1 MITHISP
8 KGSMDL
14 LSQLEVERLK
24 KTASSDIYQ
33 LYRNCT
39 LAVLNSGSHTDN
51 SKELLD
57 RHQSFDVE
65 VVRRERGIKLE
76 LTDPPEHAFVDGK
89 IIKGIQEHLFSVLR
103 DIVYVNM
110 HLADSQRLNL
120 TNPIHITNL
129 VFGILRNARALT
141 PGIAP
146 NLVVCWGG
154 HSINA
159 VEYQYTRE
167 VGNEL
172 GLRELN
178 ICTGCGPGAMEG
190 PMKGAAIG
198 HAKQRYTQQRYL
210 GLTEPSII
218 AAEPPNPIVN
228 ELVIM
233 PDIEKRL
240 EAFVR
245 MAHGIVIFP
254 GGPGTAEELLYLLG
268 IMMHPDNAE
277 QPMPIV
283 LTGPKES
290 EEYFR
295 SIDEFIRDTLGE
307 EGQKHYQ
314 IIIDNPAEVARI
326 MKRSMEDVRQY
337 RKEKGDAYSFNWSL
351 KIEPEF
357 QLPFTPNHDSMEQ
370 LDLNLGQAPQVLAA
384 NLRQA
389 FSGIVA
395 GNVKAEGI
403 REIESR
409 GPFTIHGDPVLM
421 KKLDKLLQDFVVQ
434 HRMKLPGGSEYEPC
448 YRIAHPEIEGR

>member
-8 KGSMDL
+8 AGSMDL

-24 KTASSDIYQ
+24 KTASSDLYQ

-51 SKELLD
+51 SKDLLD
-57 RHQSFDVE
+57 KYKSFDVN

-76 LTDPPEHAFVDGK
+76 LTNAPEHAFVDGE

-110 HLADSQRLNL
+110 HLADNQRLNL
-120 TNPIHITNL
+120 TNASHITNL
-129 VFGILRNARALT
+129 VFGILRNAGALT
-141 PGIAP
+141 IGLEP

-154 HSINA
+154 HSINPT
-159 VEYQYTRE
+159 EYQYTRE
-167 VGNEL
+167 VGHEL

-198 HAKQRYTQQRYL
+198 HAKQRYYEQRYL

-245 MAHGIVIFP
+245 IGHGIVIFP
-254 GGPGTAEELLYLLG
+254 GGAGTAEELLYILG
-268 IMMHPDNAE
+268 IMIHPENAN
-277 QPMPIV
+277 QPLPIV

-295 SIDEFIRDTLGE
+295 SIDRFIGDTLGE
-307 EGQKHYQ
+307 VAQKHYQ
-314 IIIDNPAEVARI
+314 IVIDDPAKVAQI
-326 MKRSMEDVRQY
+326 MKHGMSDVRQY
-337 RKEKGDAYSFNWSL
+337 RKDTDDAYSFNWSL

-357 QLPFTPNHDSMEQ
+357 QLPFEPTHDNMAS
-370 LDLNLGQAPQVLAA
+370 LDLHLNQRPENLAA
-384 NLRQA
+384 ALRQA

-403 REIESR
+403 REIEHH
-409 GPFTIHGDPVLM
+409 GPFLLDGDDILM
-421 KKLDKLLQDFVVQ
+421 KKMDKLLRDFVEQ
-434 HRMKLPGGSEYEPC
+434 DRMKLPGGTAYEPC
-448 YRIAHPEIEGR
+448 YKIKTSG

>member
-8 KGSMDL
+8 AGSMDL

-24 KTASSDIYQ
+24 KTASSDLYQ

-57 RHQSFDVE
+57 KYKSFDVN

-76 LTDPPEHAFVDGK
+76 LSNAPEHAFVDGE

-110 HLADSQRLNL
+110 HLADNQRLNL
-120 TNPIHITNL
+120 TNASHITNL
-129 VFGILRNARALT
+129 VFGILRNAGALT
-141 PGIAP
+141 PGIEP

-159 VEYQYTRE
+159 TEYQYTRE

-198 HAKQRYTQQRYL
+198 HAKQRYYEQRYL

-245 MAHGIVIFP
+245 MAHGIVIYP
-254 GGPGTAEELLYLLG
+254 GGAGTAEELLYILG
-268 IMMHPDNAE
+268 IMMHPENAE
-277 QPMPIV
+277 QPLRIV

-290 EEYFR
+290 AEYFN
-295 SIDEFIRDTLGE
+295 SIDRFIGDTLGPDA
-307 EGQKHYQ
+307 QKHYQ
-314 IIIDNPAEVARI
+314 IVVDDPAKVAQIMKQSMAEV
-326 MKRSMEDVRQY
+326 RQH
-337 RKEKGDAYSFNWSL
+337 RKDTGDAYSFNWSL

-357 QLPFTPNHDSMEQ
+357 QLPFDPTHDNMSS
-370 LDLNLGQAPQVLAA
+370 LDLHLNQRPENLAA
-384 NLRQA
+384 ALRQA

-403 REIESR
+403 REIER
-409 GPFTIHGDPVLM
+409 HGPFILDGDATLM
-421 KKLDKLLQDFVVQ
+421 KKMDKLLRDFVEQ
-434 HRMKLPGGSEYEPC
+434 DRMKLPGGTAYEPC
-448 YRIAHPEIEGR
+448 YQIKTSS

>member
-8 KGSMDL
+8 AGSMDL

-24 KTASSDIYQ
+24 KTASSDLYQ

-57 RHQSFDVE
+57 KYKSFDVN

-76 LTDPPEHAFVDGK
+76 LTNAPEHAFVDGH

-110 HLADSQRLNL
+110 HLADNQRLNL
-120 TNPIHITNL
+120 TNASHITNL
-129 VFGILRNARALT
+129 VFGILRNAGALT
-141 PGIAP
+141 PGIEP

-154 HSINA
+154 HSINPT
-159 VEYQYTRE
+159 EYQYTRE
-167 VGNEL
+167 VGHEL

-198 HAKQRYTQQRYL
+198 HAKQRYYDQRYL

-228 ELVIM
+228 ELIIM

-254 GGPGTAEELLYLLG
+254 GGAGTAEELLYILG
-268 IMMHPDNAE
+268 IMMHPENAN
-277 QPMPIV
+277 QPLPIV

-295 SIDEFIRDTLGE
+295 SIDQFVGDTLGE
-307 EGQKHYQ
+307 AAQQHYE
-314 IIIDNPAEVARI
+314 IVIDDPARVARI
-326 MKRSMEDVRQY
+326 MKRGMEDVRQH
-337 RKEKGDAYSFNWSL
+337 RKDTGDAYSFNWLL

-357 QLPFTPNHDSMEQ
+357 QLPFEPTHENMAS
-370 LDLNLGQAPQVLAA
+370 LDLHLNQRPENLAA
-384 NLRQA
+384 ALRQA

-403 REIESR
+403 HEIEKY
-409 GPFTIHGDPVLM
+409 GPFTLDGDLSLM
-421 KKLDKLLQDFVVQ
+421 KKMDKLLRDFVEQ
-434 HRMKLPGGSEYEPC
+434 DRMKLPGGTAYEPC
-448 YRIAHPEIEGR
+448 YRIKTGD

>member
-8 KGSMDL
+8 AGSMDL

-24 KTASSDIYQ
+24 NTASSELYQ

-57 RHQSFDVE
+57 KYQSFDVN

-76 LTDPPEHAFVDGK
+76 LTNPPEHAFVDGE

-110 HLADSQRLNL
+110 HLADAQRLNL

-154 HSINA
+154 HSING

-254 GGPGTAEELLYLLG
+254 GGPGTAEELLYILG
-268 IMMHPDNAE
+268 IMMHPDNAD

-307 EGQKHYQ
+307 EGQKHYE
-314 IIIDNPAEVARI
+314 IIIDDPAEVARI
-326 MKRSMEDVRQY
+326 MKRSMDSVRLH

-351 KIEPEF
+351 KIEPNF
-357 QLPFTPNHDSMEQ
+357 QLPFEPTHKSMEQ
-370 LDLNLGQAPQVLAA
+370 LDLSLDQEPQVLAA

-403 REIESR
+403 REIERR
-409 GPFTIHGDPVLM
+409 GPFTIHGDAVLM
-421 KKLDKLLQDFVVQ
+421 KKLDKLLKDFVEQ
-434 HRMKLPGGSEYEPC
+434 HRMKLPGGSDYEPC
-448 YRIAHPEIEGR
+448 YRIAHPEIGGR

>member
-8 KGSMDL
+8 AGSMDL

-24 KTASSDIYQ
+24 NTASSELYQ

-57 RHQSFDVE
+57 KHQSFDVN

-76 LTDPPEHAFVDGK
+76 LTNPPEHAFVDGE

-110 HLADSQRLNL
+110 HLADAQRLNL

-141 PGIAP
+141 PGIEP

-154 HSINA
+154 HSING

-254 GGPGTAEELLYLLG
+254 GGPGTAEELLYILG
-268 IMMHPDNAE
+268 IMMHPDNAD

-307 EGQKHYQ
+307 EGQKHYE
-314 IIIDNPAEVARI
+314 IVIDDPAEVARI
-326 MKRSMEDVRQY
+326 MKRSMDSVRLH

-351 KIEPEF
+351 KIEPNF
-357 QLPFTPNHDSMEQ
+357 QLPFDPTHESMEQ
-370 LDLNLGQAPQVLAA
+370 LDLSLDQEPQVLAA

-403 REIESR
+403 REIERR

-421 KKLDKLLQDFVVQ
+421 KKLDKLLQDFVEQ
-434 HRMKLPGGSEYEPC
+434 HRMKLPGGSDYEPC
-448 YRIAHPEIEGR
+448 YRIAHPEIGGR